1 MPLTLRPFHNLYS
14 LYTAYDEYCPW
25 ETKNPKSVYIE
36 KSSTC
41 RTEVFSLVALYCS
54 NGYII
59 LRYAG
64 PSNDTR
70 NVLPILRYIPWCVNN
85 GTEGDNDAHHSS
97 DGSGVIKGKGYNHTV
112 KALCFNDNGKQ
123 LFVLCED
130 GSVYCLPALSIVME
144 TNPSVKVSEL
154 ITTICYTQRQQMN
167 FYRPTRE
174 RQRAARAQAITV
186 ALEKLVKQ

>member
-1 MPLTLRPFHNLYS
+1 MGEPFVGDGNASPIPKPLLSVYS
-14 LYTAYDEYCPW
+14 LRRILSLG
-25 ETKNPKSVYIE
+25 KQKSKSVYIE

-70 NVLPILRYIPWCVNN
+70 NVLPILRYIPWCVSN
-85 GTEGDNDAHHSS
+85 GTEGNNDVHHSTDS
-97 DGSGVIKGKGYNHTV
+97 SGVQKGKGYNHTV

-123 LFVLCED
+123 LYVLCKD

-144 TNPSVKVSEL
+144 TNPSVKVSRIDHNDL
-154 ITTICYTQRQQMN
+154 LHST
-167 FYRPTRE
+167 PT
-174 RQRAARAQAITV
+174 
-186 ALEKLVKQ
+186 K